1 PAEPPR
7 APPPAVTPPP
17 PRRRAREGERRQV
30 TVLVCGCDLFDS
42 ETYLEGLDAED
53 QSKVLRGSQQACD
66 QAARR
71 LGGTVVQCN
80 EQGLLVCFGYP
91 VAYEDGAGRA
101 AQTGLGILD
110 DLNALGERFRR
121 EPKLELNPW
130 VGVHTG
136 PAVVEATGG
145 TVSLAGEARNVA
157 VRLAQVAVPGA
168 VICSEAT
175 HRLLQGRFDCVSLG
189 RKKIKGMAQP
199 VELFQGRGVGQTRG
213 GVDAAGLTPLT
224 GRDHEVSL
232 LRERWEQAQEGM
244 GQVVLLIGEPGL
256 GKSRLAYTLK
266 EHVLGQTRGQGSA
279 DDSFLTPDP

>member
-53 QSKVLRGSQQACD
+53 QSKVLRGFQQACD

-91 VAYEDGAGRA
+91 VAYEDSAGRA

-110 DLNALGERFRR
+110 DLKVLGERFRH
-121 EPKLELNPW
+121 EHKLELNLW

-136 PAVVEATGG
+136 QAVVEATEG
-145 TVSLAGEARNVA
+145 TVSLVGMARNVA
-157 VRLAQVAVPGA
+157 VRLAEIAVPGA

-199 VELFQGRGVGQTRG
+199 IELFQVRGAGGTRG
-213 GVDAAGLTPLT
+213 RFDAAGLPPLT
-224 GRDHEVSL
+224 RRPHPVAPLQDPP
-232 LRERWEQAQEGM
+232 RPAPQ
-244 GQVVLLIGEPGL
+244 
-256 GKSRLAYTLK
+256 RLPPA
-266 EHVLGQTRGQGSA
+266 
-279 DDSFLTPDP
+279 PP